1 MKIDILTIF
10 PDFFSSPLNESIIKR
25 AVESNLVQIRIA
37 NIRDFAEDKH
47 KTTDDTPFGGGG
59 GMVMMVEPLFKSI
72 SSVLENTDNEKII
85 LLSAQGEI
93 FSQEKAKELST
104 LEHLILVCGHYKGID
119 ERIKELFP
127 GEETSIGDYVLTG
140 GELPALV
147 ILDSVIRLIP
157 NAVGNRDSLVTDS
170 FFEGILGYPEYTRP
184 YEFMGLKVPE
194 VLISGNHEKIRL
206 WRRKEAL
213 RRTLNRRPELLEK
226 ISLSDEDK
234 KILEQ
239 IKREDV
245 N

>member
-1 MKIDILTIF
+1 M
-10 PDFFSSPLNESIIKR
+10 
-25 AVESNLVQIRIA
+25 QIRIA

-72 SSVLENTDNEKII
+72 SSVFENTDKEKII
-85 LLSAQGEI
+85 LLAAQGEI
-93 FSQEKAKELST
+93 FSQKKAKELST
-104 LEHLILVCGHYKGID
+104 LEHLILVCGHYKGVD

-127 GEETSIGDYVLTG
+127 GEEISIGDYVLTG

-226 ISLSDEDK
+226 INLPDEDK
-234 KILEQ
+234 KMLEQ

>member
-1 MKIDILTIF
+1 M
-10 PDFFSSPLNESIIKR
+10 
-25 AVESNLVQIRIA
+25 QIRIA

-72 SSVLENTDNEKII
+72 SSVFENTDKEKII
-85 LLSAQGEI
+85 LLAAQGEI
-93 FSQEKAKELST
+93 FSQKKAKELST
-104 LEHLILVCGHYKGID
+104 LEHLILVCGHYKGVD

-127 GEETSIGDYVLTG
+127 GEEISIGDYVLTG

-147 ILDSVIRLIP
+147 ILDSVVRLIP
-157 NAVGNRDSLVTDS
+157 KAIGNFNSLVTDS
-170 FFEGILGYPEYTRP
+170 FYAGILGYPEYTRP
-184 YEFMGLKVPE
+184 YEFMGLKVPK

-206 WRRKEAL
+206 WRRREAL

-226 ISLSDEDK
+226 INLPDEDK
-234 KILEQ
+234 KMLEQ